1 MTVVVQWGHMPY
13 YDAGT
18 WGSMLFG
25 EHTCICFLAI
35 SVDKL
40 IQRIADCSIASIVHA
55 LYGWRIYRLIARRWI
70 AIPCVVLIA
79 LLSMAQF
86 SCCAAAALF
95 NSLQYIQGPG
105 KQYVARKLFH
115 GWVACATCADLII
128 TAIMTIKLHSVRTG
142 VKSTDRI
149 INRIMYVTVPGG
161 ASTAIVTVA
170 ILIIQLTHT
179 GSNYYQFLIIS
190 LTKVYSN
197 SVLLCLNLRTL
208 HRSCNGSSRRE
219 TFLKMPR
226 ATVDTERGGLY
237 DVKIQRDVEKT
248 STVALTDLEAA
259 NQTMTAIEPMTP
271 VHVGKSWQQSSM
283 MTQSS
288 QDEPYVTSTRGPIL
302 STAHAALPIISY
314 EHPFS
319 SSLSSQ
325 SNTMSSPKK
334 L

>member
-1 MTVVVQWGHMPY
+1 
-13 YDAGT
+13 
-18 WGSMLFG
+18 
-25 EHTCICFLAI
+25 
-35 SVDKL
+35 
-40 IQRIADCSIASIVHA
+40 
-55 LYGWRIYRLIARRWI
+55 
-70 AIPCVVLIA
+70 
-79 LLSMAQF
+79 MAQF
-86 SCCAAAALF
+86 SCCAAAAIY
-95 NSLQYIQGPG
+95 NGLQYVQGPD

-115 GWVACATCADLII
+115 GWVACATCADVII
-128 TAIMTIKLHSVRTG
+128 TAIMALKLHSVRTG

-161 ASTAIVTVA
+161 ASTAIMTLA

-208 HRSCNGSSRRE
+208 NRSNNGAR
-219 TFLKMPR
+219 TFLSMPR
-226 ATVDTERGGLY
+226 TTMADSERGGLC

-248 STVALTDLEAA
+248 STVALNELESV
-259 NQTMTAIEPMTP
+259 NQTMTAIEHLTP
-271 VHVGKSWQQSSM
+271 VHKSCHNSKSWHNSSV

-288 QDEPYVTSTRGPIL
+288 LDEPYFSTRGPIL
-302 STAHAALPIISY
+302 STAHSALPIVSY

-325 SNTMSSPKK
+325 SITMSSPKK